1 MGWEGLHQVALTSRK
16 HEPDLRHSAVCVK
29 PNKHG
34 FKVCGES
41 VLNNFYLSVITKI
54 FYKPRTTMLKY
65 KLFVPADFIKYSKHI
80 HQ

>member
-16 HEPDLRHSAVCVK
+16 HERDLWYSAVCVK

-41 VLNNFYLSVITKI
+41 VLNNFYLSVIT
-54 FYKPRTTMLKY
+54 
-65 KLFVPADFIKYSKHI
+65 
-80 HQ
+80 